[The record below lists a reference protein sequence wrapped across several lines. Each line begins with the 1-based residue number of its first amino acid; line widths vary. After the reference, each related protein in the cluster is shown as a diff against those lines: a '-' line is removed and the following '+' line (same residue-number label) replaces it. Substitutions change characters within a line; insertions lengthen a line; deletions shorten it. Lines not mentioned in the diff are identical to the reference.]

1 MEASLKSLATV
12 TGTIRHTVALMVIIA
27 TGVVSVTLLY
37 AQVNQTK
44 DKVETNTENIEDIRD
59 SLYRL
64 SIQQGVIIQQIE
76 DEKEDSREFRNRA
89 DRSLDRI
96 LDQLSTPSASGGY
109 TP

>member
-1 MEASLKSLATV
+1 MEASLKSLATAA
-12 TGTIRHTVALMVIIA
+12 GTIRHTVALMIIIA

-44 DKVETNTENIEDIRD
+44 DKVETNTENIDEIRD

-76 DEKEDSREFRNRA
+76 DEKEDSKEFRSRA

-96 LDQLSTPSASGGY
+96 LDKLNTPNPSGGY